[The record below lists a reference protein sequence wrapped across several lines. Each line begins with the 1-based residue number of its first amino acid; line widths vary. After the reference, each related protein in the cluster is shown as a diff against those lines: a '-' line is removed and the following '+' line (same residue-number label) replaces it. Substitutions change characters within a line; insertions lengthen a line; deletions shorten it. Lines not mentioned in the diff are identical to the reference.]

1 MLGKPTAFSSLPARA
16 WQSFGTL
23 AKIPRFDIITGIFS
37 KTHIIIIAI
46 SENWYVDHTED
57 LELLLRPLQVG

>member
-46 SENWYVDHTED
+46 SEN
-57 LELLLRPLQVG
+57 

>member
-1 MLGKPTAFSSLPARA
+1 MLGKPPALSPLPAKA

-23 AKIPRFDIITGIFS
+23 AIIRRFDIITGLFS

-46 SENWYVDHTED
+46 SKN
-57 LELLLRPLQVG
+57 